1 MQKTEIVQEFT
12 LTDGI
17 GAQLWRKIYAMSYA
31 KEYGLIFKDTK
42 INNFHIHESD
52 NIKSEEEKKEL
63 IEKFYS
69 ILDIQ
74 KLEEDFENLLDYS
87 ICKKVGLGLP
97 ESQGIIFNDKKFLR
111 QAVNFSKVLD
121 TDNSIVIHIRRGDVI
136 KENPRWIEEDVYV
149 SIIKNINKVIALFNL
164 KNPEVIILTDA
175 PDEERLYKPINQEQA
190 NLWNQIYLYANNNG
204 EYVSTSFNFDKLREH
219 YPSLKVVNKLNT
231 FDSFLLM
238 LRAKILFVSRS
249 AFSQSAGLLSK
260 NNVFEMFD
268 SYNGFC
274 NSVGSVTSSGDI
286 IFYNK
291 KP

>member
-1 MQKTEIVQEFT
+1 MQKTEIVQEFI

-31 KEYGLIFKDTK
+31 KEHGLIFKDTK
-42 INNFHIHESD
+42 ITNFHIHESD
-52 NIKSEEEKKEL
+52 NISSEEEQKEL

-74 KLEEDFENLLDYS
+74 KLEEGFEEILDYD
-87 ICKKVGLGLP
+87 ICKDVGKGLP
-97 ESQGIIFNDKKFLR
+97 ESQGIVLNDKKFLR
-111 QAVNFSKVLD
+111 QAVTFNKVLG

-149 SIIKNINKVIALFNL
+149 NVIKNIDSVISMYDL

-175 PDEERLYKPINQEQA
+175 PDEEKFYKPISQEQA
-190 NLWNQIYLYANNNG
+190 NLWNQIYLYANSDG
-204 EYVSTSFNFDKLREH
+204 EYISTSFNFDKLKEH

-260 NNVFEMFD
+260 NNVFEMFN
-268 SYNGFC
+268 SHNGFC
-274 NSVGSVTSSGDI
+274 NSVGSVTSSGEI
-286 IFYNK
+286 VFYNK

>member
-17 GAQLWRKIYAMSYA
+17 GAQFWRKIYAMSYA
-31 KEYGLIFKDTK
+31 KEHGLIFKDTK
-42 INNFHIHESD
+42 IKNFHIHESD
-52 NIKSEEEKKEL
+52 NINNEEEKKEL
-63 IEKFYS
+63 IDKFYS
-69 ILDIQ
+69 ILNIP
-74 KLEEDFENLLDYS
+74 KLEKGFEDSSSYE

-111 QAVNFSKVLD
+111 QAVTFSNVLD

-136 KENPRWIEEDVYV
+136 QENPRWIKEEVYV
-149 SIIKNINKVIALFNL
+149 NIIKNIDRVIDLYSL

-175 PDEERLYKPINQEQA
+175 PDEERMYKPISQEQA
-190 NLWNQIYLYANNNG
+190 HLWNQIYLYANNNG
-204 EYVSTSFNFDKLREH
+204 EYVSTSFNFDRLREH

-274 NSVGSVTSSGDI
+274 NSVGLVTSSGDLV
-286 IFYNK
+286 FYNK